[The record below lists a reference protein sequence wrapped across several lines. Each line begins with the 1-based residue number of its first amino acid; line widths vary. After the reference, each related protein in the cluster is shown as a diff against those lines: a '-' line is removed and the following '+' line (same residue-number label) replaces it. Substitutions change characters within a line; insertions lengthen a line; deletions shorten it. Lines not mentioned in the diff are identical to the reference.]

1 MTPAQLNVYATARQ
15 QQAEERIEMLN
26 RSVYNLSALI
36 RPMIWS
42 DHPPAYEQAFGLP
55 KKEMTDEQMYANVR
69 ALNRMLGGEE
79 VD

>member
-1 MTPAQLNVYATARQ
+1 MTPATLITYANAHQ
-15 QQAEERIEMLN
+15 QHVEERIELLT
-26 RSVYNLSALI
+26 RSIYNLAALI

-69 ALNRMLGGEE
+69 ALNRMFGGEE